1 MISDDDRTT
10 PFGLFNY
17 ARSYWQSAVH
27 LHHATVKVTHPDAP
41 ITLLLAHAVEL
52 YIKAFL
58 RLKGL
63 GVKDLK
69 TSFGHDF
76 RSLVE
81 EAQARGLQFDDG
93 DKDLAAILTEQESIR
108 RSRYIE
114 TGFYTRPSLRA
125 LSATCRSLDESV
137 AAALTEAG
145 HRVRR
150 EVLHHIES
158 D

>member
-1 MISDDDRTT
+1 MTSDDDRTT

-27 LHHATVKVTHPDAP
+27 LHDAKVKVTHPDAA

-52 YIKAFL
+52 YIKAYL
-58 RLKGL
+58 RLQGL
-63 GVKDLK
+63 SAEDLK

-76 RSLVE
+76 RKLVE
-81 EAQARGLQFDDG
+81 EGQARGLHFDDE
-93 DKDLAAILTEQESIR
+93 DKEVAAILTEQESIR

-114 TGFYTRPSLRA
+114 TGSYTRPSLRA
-125 LSATCRSLDESV
+125 LSAICKSLDHSV
-137 AAALTEAG
+137 AAALAQAG
-145 HRVRR
+145 HPVRN
-150 EVLHHIES
+150 EALHHIET

>member
-1 MISDDDRTT
+1 MMSADDRTT

-27 LHHATVKVTHPDAP
+27 LHHAKVKVTHPDAA

-52 YIKAFL
+52 YIKAYL
-58 RLKGL
+58 RLQGL
-63 GVKDLK
+63 SAEDLK

-76 RSLVE
+76 RRLIDE
-81 EAQARGLQFDDG
+81 GQARGLHFDEE
-93 DKDLAAILTEQESIR
+93 DKEVAAILTEQESIR

-114 TGFYTRPSLRA
+114 TGSYTRPSLRA
-125 LSATCRSLDESV
+125 LSAICKSLDQAV
-137 AAALTEAG
+137 AAALAQAG
-145 HRVRR
+145 HPVRN
-150 EVLHHIES
+150 EALHHIET

>member
-1 MISDDDRTT
+1 MINDDDRTT

-27 LHHATVKVTHPDAP
+27 LHHAAVKVTHPDAP

-58 RLKGL
+58 RLRGL
-63 GVKDLK
+63 SAEDLK

-76 RSLVE
+76 RKLVKE
-81 EAQARGLQFDDG
+81 GQARGLHFDDE
-93 DKDLAAILTEQESIR
+93 DKEVATILTEQESIR
-108 RSRYIE
+108 QSRYIE
-114 TGFYTRPSLRA
+114 TGSYTRPSLRA
-125 LSATCRSLDESV
+125 LSAICKSLDQSV
-137 AAALTEAG
+137 ADALAHAG
-145 HRVRR
+145 QRVRR
-150 EVLHHIES
+150 DVLHHIET

>member
-1 MISDDDRTT
+1 MINDDDRAS

-27 LHHATVKVTHPDAP
+27 LHRATVNVTHPDAP

-58 RLKGL
+58 RLQGL
-63 GVKDLK
+63 SVNDLK
-69 TSFGHDF
+69 TGFGHDF
-76 RSLVE
+76 RKLVE
-81 EAQARGLQFDDG
+81 EGQARGLHFGDD
-93 DKDLAAILTEQESIR
+93 DKAMAAILTEQESIR

-114 TGFYTRPSLRA
+114 TGLYTKPSLRA
-125 LSATCRSLDESV
+125 LSATCNSLDRSV
-137 AAALTEAG
+137 AAALAQAG
-145 HRVRR
+145 HHVKD
-150 EVLHHIES
+150 EVLHQIET